1 MTGKIMHQM
10 RVWPPAWTRPL
21 DDRPPYIIW
30 PIGGLLV
37 WVVILAVYMSLDH
50 TYLSRVS
57 VPRGDVGG
65 LPRLVPRCPRGHR
78 HTLSVPAVIM
88 LLVASRNVPWPRP

>member
-30 PIGGLLV
+30 PIGGLLA
-37 WVVILAVYMSLDH
+37 WVGILAVYMSLDH
-50 TYLSRVS
+50 TYLSR
-57 VPRGDVGG
+57 
-65 LPRLVPRCPRGHR
+65 
-78 HTLSVPAVIM
+78 AVMWGVFAGWCIGVFGATIAHYM
-88 LLVASRNVPWPRP
+88 YRR

>member
-37 WVVILAVYMSLDH
+37 WAGILAVYMSLDH
-50 TYLSRVS
+50 TYLSRAVMWGSSSAGASVS
-57 VPRGDVGG
+57 SGPPPRTIY
-65 LPRLVPRCPRGHR
+65 LYRR
-78 HTLSVPAVIM
+78 
-88 LLVASRNVPWPRP
+88 